1 MKSEYLAVVFFQNM
15 LENKPNLTIM
25 NRLAFLFF
33 LMGWALATQAQK
45 AIPEV
50 DLKTLEGR
58 TTPLYSLLPEKPLTV
73 ISFWATW
80 CAPCKRELDAM
91 TDLFPEWAEKY
102 NTQVLAITIDDQ
114 RQLSKVRPMATA
126 QGWPFTILSDPS
138 GQLKNALNIQS
149 IPFTLLVSDKGE
161 ILYKHIG
168 YMPGD
173 EMELAKQ
180 IATFRK

>member
-1 MKSEYLAVVFFQNM
+1 MK
-15 LENKPNLTIM
+15 
-25 NRLAFLFF
+25 RLVFLF
-33 LMGWALATQAQK
+33 LLTGWAVAGRAQK

-50 DLKTLEGR
+50 DFKTLEGR
-58 TTPLYSLLPEKPLTV
+58 SAPLYGLLSEHPLTV
-73 ISFWATW
+73 VSFWATW

-91 TDLFPEWAEKY
+91 TDVFPEWKEKY
-102 NTQVLAITIDDQ
+102 NIQVLAVSIDDQ

-126 QGWPFTILSDPS
+126 QGWPFTILTDPT

-149 IPFTLLVSDKGE
+149 IPFTLLLSDKGE

-173 EMELAKQ
+173 ELELGKQ
-180 IATFRK
+180 IAAFSK